1 MSTLAHKA
9 TFATELYS
17 GPKEAEKRMQYIID
31 FKMLVS
37 FTVAS
42 KTYFRINL
50 TKEVKLSHS
59 FNAIPIKVTMSF
71 FSIF

>member
-1 MSTLAHKA
+1 MPTLAHKA
-9 TFATELYS
+9 IFATELYS

-31 FKMLVS
+31 FEMLVS

>member
-9 TFATELYS
+9 IFATELYS
-17 GPKEAEKRMQYIID
+17 GPKEAEKKMQYIID
-31 FKMLVS
+31 FEMLVS

-50 TKEVKLSHS
+50 TK
-59 FNAIPIKVTMSF
+59 
-71 FSIF
+71 